1 LYFRPSI
8 YGMKEEF
15 LHHVWQFKKFNTQGL
30 TTVQGDPVEIV
41 NGGQYLQLAGPDF
54 FNAQV
59 IIGGQKWA
67 GNVEIH
73 IKSSDWYLH
82 SHERDTNYDNVIL
95 HVVWEH
101 DIEVMRKDN
110 SEIPVLELK
119 QHIDPALLSN
129 YNALASV
136 KTWIYCE
143 KELESMDSFVVN
155 NWRERLFF
163 ERLERKALPIME
175 LATATNADW
184 EAVLFCFLAKN
195 FGLNTNGEVF
205 FEVAKSLPFSIVR
218 KESFDAENIEALLFG
233 RTAMLDGEYEDVYAK
248 DLQGRYAYMMH
259 KHQLEPAHV
268 NSVEYFRHRP
278 DNFPTI
284 RLSQLGQLYHTSQN
298 LFSKIIEAT
307 TLTDLY
313 DVFNVQAGAY
323 WQTHYRFDKESPK
336 KRKPLSRSFIDLLI
350 INTVIPF
357 KFAYGRS
364 IGQENSEELVTLM
377 QQLDAE
383 KNAIIDKFKSFKVV
397 TQSAYDSQALLQLKN
412 EYCNHKRCLQ
422 CALGLEL
429 LKK

>member
-1 LYFRPSI
+1 
-8 YGMKEEF
+8 MKEDF
-15 LHHVWQFKKFNTQGL
+15 LHHVWQFKKFNVQGL
-30 TTVQGDPVEIV
+30 TTVQGEPVQII

-101 DIEVMRKDN
+101 DTEVMRKDN

-119 QHIDPALLSN
+119 QHVDPKLLAS
-129 YNALASV
+129 YNALASA
-136 KTWIYCE
+136 KTWIFCE
-143 KELESMDSFVVN
+143 KELETLNSFVVD
-155 NWRERLFF
+155 NWKERLFF
-163 ERLERKALPIME
+163 ERLERKSAPIMQ
-175 LATATNADW
+175 LAAETHGDW

-205 FEVAKSLPFSIVR
+205 YEVAKSLPFSIVR
-218 KESFDAENIEALLFG
+218 KESFDAENSEALLFG
-233 RTAMLDGEYEDVYAK
+233 RAGLLDGDFEDVYAK
-248 DLQGRYAYMMH
+248 QLQSQFAYMVR
-259 KHQLEPAHV
+259 KYSLEDVYINTVAF
-268 NSVEYFRHRP
+268 FRHRP

-284 RLSQLGQLYHTSQN
+284 RLSQLGQLYHSSHN
-298 LFSKIIEAT
+298 LFSKIIAANSLQE
-307 TLTDLY
+307 LY
-313 DVFNVQAGAY
+313 SVFNVQASAY

-336 KRKPLSRSFIDLLI
+336 KRKPLSQSFIDLLI

-357 KFAYGRS
+357 KFAYSKSTGKD
-364 IGQENSEELVTLM
+364 ISEELIALM
-377 QQLDAE
+377 EQLAPE
-383 KNAIIDKFKSFKVV
+383 KNAIIDKFKTFKVA
-397 TQSAYDSQALLQLKN
+397 TQSAYDSQSLLQLKN

>member
-1 LYFRPSI
+1 MYFRRSI
-8 YGMKEEF
+8 RLMKEDF
-15 LHHVWQFKKFNTQGL
+15 LHHVWQFKKFATQGL
-30 TTVQGDPVEIV
+30 TTVQGEPVTIV

-59 IIGGQKWA
+59 VIGGQKWA

-101 DIEVMRKDN
+101 DIEVMRRDN

-119 QHIDPALLSN
+119 HHVDPALLVS
-129 YNALASV
+129 YNALASS
-136 KTWIYCE
+136 KTWIFCE
-143 KELESMDSFVVN
+143 RDLETMDSFVVN
-155 NWRERLFF
+155 NWKERLFF
-163 ERLERKALPIME
+163 ERLERKALPILQ
-175 LATATNADW
+175 LAAATNADW

-205 FEVAKSLPFSIVR
+205 YEVAKSLPFSIVR

-233 RTAMLDGEYEDVYAK
+233 RAGMLDGDHEDVYAK
-248 DLQGRYAYMMH
+248 DLQGRYAYMVH
-259 KHQLEPAHV
+259 KHRLESVHV

-298 LFSKIIEAT
+298 LFSKIIEAS
-307 TLTDLY
+307 TLADLY
-313 DVFNVQAGAY
+313 SIFNVQAGSY

-336 KRKPLSRSFIDLLI
+336 KRKPLSHSFIDLLI

-364 IGQENSEELVTLM
+364 MGKENGEELVVLM
-377 QQLDAE
+377 QQIDAE
-383 KNAIIDKFKSFKVV
+383 KNAIIDKFKSFKME
-397 TQSAYDSQALLQLKN
+397 TQSAYDSQSLLQLKN

-429 LKK
+429 LKR